1 MKLKNVMKKF
11 GGDVPIIIY
20 VNGEFIKATMS
31 PPYEFED
38 YEILKVERTE
48 YNTIK
53 LYLKE

>member
-20 VNGEFIKATMS
+20 VNGEFIKAMMS

-48 YNTIK
+48 YNTVK